1 LHERFFLGGREVVA
15 RETAVAAEVPAV
27 GAAAAVA
34 VGALAALPA
43 GADPLRAASMLAG
56 PTLTGTVLTGTV
68 LTGTVLTGRPVPTGA
83 VLTRPADVVAVGAV
97 GVEEEEA
104 VDDRAAARE
113 ADDGHEGDE

>member
-56 PTLTGTVLTGTV
+56 PTLAGSVLTG
-68 LTGTVLTGRPVPTGA
+68 PVPTGA

-97 GVEEEEA
+97 GVEEEET